1 LNVPPIVEYISSPN
15 VEEYPIRRS
24 EEMQAGNSL
33 NKFTGGSKYVLDE
46 ELAKI
51 VNISIALEMP
61 LLLKGEPGTGKTML
75 AHAIAEALKM
85 RLIVLNVKSSMK
97 LIDALYQY
105 DTLTRLNDSR
115 FGDSKRDVSSIE
127 EYIKMGK
134 IGQSFVSD
142 ERVVLLIDE
151 IDKAD
156 TDFQDDMLD
165 VLDQMEFD
173 IIEIDKTIKAK
184 CRPIVVITS
193 NAKKDLSDPFLGRC
207 NFHHIAFPTP
217 EIMRDIV
224 AVHFADISKDLLE
237 GALKTFYRLR
247 EIRGIEKKPAT
258 RELINW
264 IRALRADPDFKIKD
278 LVNGDVP
285 YLGVLF
291 KKSPD
296 YAVAQGA
303 VSRFRL

>member
-1 LNVPPIVEYISSPN
+1 MTTNKTHF
-15 VEEYPIRRS
+15 
-24 EEMQAGNSL
+24 AGS
-33 NKFTGGSKYVLDE
+33 SKYVLDE

-75 AHAIAEALKM
+75 AHAIAQSLNM
-85 RLIVLNVKSSMK
+85 PLIILNVKSSMK

-115 FGDSKRDVSSIE
+115 FGDSKRDVSNIE

-134 IGQSFVSD
+134 IGQAFVAD
-142 ERVVLLIDE
+142 ERTILLIDE

-165 VLDQMEFD
+165 VLDQMQFD
-173 IIEIDKTIKAK
+173 IIEIDKTIGTKH
-184 CRPIVVITS
+184 RPVIIITS

-207 NFHHIAFPTP
+207 NFHHIAFPDP
-217 EIMRDIV
+217 KMMRKIIDS
-224 AVHFADISKDLLE
+224 HFSNIDDDLADNAI
-237 GALKTFYRLR
+237 ATFYKLR
-247 EIRGIEKKPAT
+247 EIDGIEKRPAT

-264 IRALRADPDFKIKD
+264 IRALKADPDFNPKK
-278 LVNGDVP
+278 LVKGEAP
-285 YLGVLF
+285 FLGILF
-291 KKSPD
+291 KKSHD
-296 YAVAQGA
+296 HEKATTFVTK
-303 VSRFRL
+303 RRLY

>member
-1 LNVPPIVEYISSPN
+1 MPDENGLTKF
-15 VEEYPIRRS
+15 
-24 EEMQAGNSL
+24 AGA
-33 NKFTGGSKYVLDE
+33 SKYVLDD

-51 VNISIALEMP
+51 VNISMALEMP

-75 AHAIAEALKM
+75 AHAITEALSM

-97 LIDALYQY
+97 LVEALYQY

-115 FGDSKRDVSSIE
+115 FGDSKKYVSNIE
-127 EYIKMGK
+127 NYIKMGK
-134 IGQSFVSD
+134 IGQSFVAD

-173 IIEIDKTIKAK
+173 IIEIDKTISAK
-184 CRPIVVITS
+184 NRPVIIITS

-207 NFHHIAFPTP
+207 NFHHIAFPDSDIMRKIIEVHFP
-217 EIMRDIV
+217 EIG
-224 AVHFADISKDLLE
+224 KDLLDS
-237 GALKTFYRLR
+237 AVKSFYQLR
-247 EIRGIEKKPAT
+247 DIRGIEKKPAT

-264 IRALRADPDFKIKD
+264 LRALRADPDFRVKD
-278 LVNGDVP
+278 LIKGDVP

-296 YAVAQGA
+296 YLVAQNS
-303 VSRFRL
+303 VSRSRL

>member
-1 LNVPPIVEYISSPN
+1 MTDENLIT
-15 VEEYPIRRS
+15 
-24 EEMQAGNSL
+24 
-33 NKFTGGSKYVLDE
+33 KFTGSTTYVLDE

-51 VNISIALEMP
+51 VNITMALEMP

-75 AHAIAEALKM
+75 AHAISEALGM

-97 LIDALYQY
+97 LVDTLYQY

-115 FGDSKRDVSSIE
+115 FGDSNRDVSNIE

-134 IGQSFVSD
+134 IGQSFISD

-173 IIEIDKTIKAK
+173 IIEIDKTIKTK
-184 CRPIVVITS
+184 YRPIIIITS

-207 NFHHIAFPTP
+207 NFHHIAFPDP
-217 EIMRDIV
+217 DMMSRIV
-224 AVHFADISKDLLE
+224 KVHFPDISRDLMDN
-237 GALKTFYRLR
+237 AISTFYRLR
-247 EIRGIEKKPAT
+247 DYKGIEKKPAT

-264 IRALRADPDFKIKD
+264 IRALKADPGFSIKD
-278 LVNGDVP
+278 LVKGDTP

-296 YAVAQGA
+296 YGVAQNMTA
-303 VSRFRL
+303 RYRR

>member
-1 LNVPPIVEYISSPN
+1 MVDDIS
-15 VEEYPIRRS
+15 
-24 EEMQAGNSL
+24 GK
-33 NKFTGGSKYVLDE
+33 KFTGATRYVLDD

-51 VNISIALEMP
+51 VNISMVLEMP

-75 AHAIAEALKM
+75 AHAIAESLAM
-85 RLIVLNVKSSMK
+85 PLIVLNVKSSMK

-115 FGDSKRDVSSIE
+115 FGDSSRDVSNIE
-127 EYIKMGK
+127 DYIKMGK
-134 IGQSFVSD
+134 IGQAFTAD
-142 ERVVLLIDE
+142 MRTVLLIDE

-173 IIEIDKTIKAK
+173 IIEIDKTIEVNY
-184 CRPIVVITS
+184 RPVIIITS

-207 NFHHIAFPTP
+207 NFHHIAFPDP
-217 EIMRDIV
+217 IMMRKIIG
-224 AVHFADISKDLLE
+224 VHFPDLDSELME
-237 GALKTFYRLR
+237 NAIAAFYNMRKLDA
-247 EIRGIEKKPAT
+247 IEKKPAT

-264 IRALRADPDFKIKD
+264 IRALRSDPDFKPKQLADGD
-278 LVNGDVP
+278 LP

-291 KKSPD
+291 KKSQD
-296 YAVAQGA
+296 YGRAQGA
-303 VSRFRL
+303 VNGGRLN

>member
-1 LNVPPIVEYISSPN
+1 MYAE
-15 VEEYPIRRS
+15 
-24 EEMQAGNSL
+24 NSL
-33 NKFTGGSKYVLDE
+33 TKFKGASQYILDN
-46 ELAKI
+46 ELAEI
-51 VNISIALEMP
+51 VNISMALELP

-75 AHAIAEALKM
+75 AHAIAEAIQM
-85 RLIVLNVKSSMK
+85 RLIVLNVKSNMK
-97 LIDALYQY
+97 LVDALYQY

-115 FGDSKRDVSSIE
+115 FGDSSRDVSNIE
-127 EYIKMGK
+127 DYIKMGK

-173 IIEIDKTIKAK
+173 IIEIDKTMKAIN
-184 CRPIVVITS
+184 RPVIIITS

-207 NFHHIAFPTP
+207 NFHHLAFPEPDMMRKIISVHFP
-217 EIMRDIV
+217 EIG
-224 AVHFADISKDLLE
+224 KELLNNSV
-237 GALKTFYRLR
+237 KSFYGLR
-247 EIRGIEKKPAT
+247 EIKGIEKKPAT

-264 IRALRADPDFKIKD
+264 IRALKADPDFKVEN
-278 LVNGDVP
+278 LMNGDVP

-296 YAVAQGA
+296 YMVAQSKIA
-303 VSRFRL
+303 QARI

>member
-1 LNVPPIVEYISSPN
+1 MNEAISQR
-15 VEEYPIRRS
+15 V
-24 EEMQAGNSL
+24 
-33 NKFTGGSKYVLDE
+33 FTGASKYVLDE

-75 AHAIAEALKM
+75 AHAIAEALGMK
-85 RLIVLNVKSSMK
+85 LIVLNVKSNMK
-97 LIDALYQY
+97 LVDALYQY

-115 FGDSKRDVSSIE
+115 FGDSKRDVSNIE
-127 EYIKMGK
+127 EYIRMGK
-134 IGQSFVSD
+134 IGQAFVSE

-173 IIEIDKTIKAK
+173 IIEIDKTIRAK
-184 CRPIVVITS
+184 HRPIIIITS

-207 NFHHIAFPTP
+207 NFHHIAFPEP
-217 EIMRDIV
+217 EMMRRIV
-224 AVHFADISKDLLE
+224 KVHFPDIDKELLE
-237 GALKTFYRLR
+237 HTVRTFYRLR
-247 EIRGIEKKPAT
+247 EIKGIEKKPAT

-264 IRALRADPDFKIKD
+264 IRALRSDPDFRLKD
-278 LVNGDVP
+278 LIKGEVP

-296 YAVAQGA
+296 YVIAQNA
-303 VSRFRL
+303 IARFKV

>member
-1 LNVPPIVEYISSPN
+1 MHKET
-15 VEEYPIRRS
+15 
-24 EEMQAGNSL
+24 QKKG
-33 NKFTGGSKYVLDE
+33 FTGASKYVLDE
-46 ELAKI
+46 ELAGI
-51 VNISIALEMP
+51 VNISMALEMP

-75 AHAIAEALKM
+75 AHAIAEAFGM

-115 FGDSKRDVSSIE
+115 FGDSKRDVSNIE
-127 EYIKMGK
+127 EYIRMGK
-134 IGQSFVSD
+134 IGQAFASD

-151 IDKAD
+151 VDKAD

-184 CRPIVVITS
+184 NRPVIIITS

-207 NFHHIAFPTP
+207 NFHHIAFPEP
-217 EIMRDIV
+217 DMMRRIV
-224 AVHFADISKDLLE
+224 QVHFPDIDKELLDSTIR
-237 GALKTFYRLR
+237 TFYRLR

-264 IRALRADPDFKIKD
+264 IRALKADPDFRVKD
-278 LVNGDVP
+278 LIKGEVP
-285 YLGVLF
+285 FLGVLF

-296 YAVAQGA
+296 YVVAQNA
-303 VSRFRL
+303 VSRFRV